1 MSLQQFKNDSNEVF
15 GYFFDDTARS
25 SKSDLFAQTESL
37 PLRWIL
43 KKDNLYL
50 FEVEVPG
57 VNPKDV
63 DIKLSGTIMTIKDKK
78 SRHDEHKNNSYKN
91 ADSRT

>member
-1 MSLQQFKNDSNEVF
+1 
-15 GYFFDDTARS
+15 
-25 SKSDLFAQTESL
+25 
-37 PLRWIL
+37 L